1 MNYTHSFQI
10 VQYQGRLGSTY
21 SHPQTTAFVC
31 GQYLQDKMSD
41 GCLTR
46 EQFNNAIDMFAE
58 KCQILNENWCV
69 RYVEVHMHGY
79 NQ

>member
-1 MNYTHSFQI
+1 
-10 VQYQGRLGSTY
+10 
-21 SHPQTTAFVC
+21 
-31 GQYLQDKMSD
+31 MSD

-46 EQFNNAIDMFAE
+46 EQFDDAIDMFAE

-69 RYVEVHMHGY
+69 CHVEVIISMP

>member
-1 MNYTHSFQI
+1 
-10 VQYQGRLGSTY
+10 
-21 SHPQTTAFVC
+21 
-31 GQYLQDKMSD
+31 MSD

-69 RYVEVHMHGY
+69 RHVEVYIHGCIIIY
-79 NQ
+79 NACQTLVNEYFIYQ